1 MNRVVDG
8 ALGIAGD
15 ADGDV
20 VRLEH
25 ISKTYPGVEVSLR
38 GTKLEWKGPALW
50 ARNLVRAARL
60 TSSSAPPVPALRDL
74 SFSIARGE
82 IFGLVGPNGSGK
94 TTLIKILGG
103 LIRPTSGTGAVA
115 GTPLDAPGGPGAIR
129 KKVSY
134 VSTTGWMGLEWP
146 LTAQDNVR
154 FFAAL
159 CGMDNALAR
168 TRTEEALRAVRLW
181 EDRHKYPSQL
191 SNGMRQRVI
200 LARALLLHTPLLL
213 LDEPTVGLDPVS
225 VRELL
230 DLLRTLC
237 RDRGQTILLTDH
249 QATEMEAVA
258 DRIAVLHEGE
268 LAMLG
273 TPVELRD
280 ELRDV
285 TVIEVHTEEMEMPAE
300 PPPAHV
306 LATEHVDRPGALG
319 VRAWRVHAWKSPEA
333 LQQVLDWL
341 VRPEGRVIFLAEQSP
356 ALQDVL
362 ALPRSLLTARA
373 PFMTGATSD
382 GAAEASDGPAQG
394 ASSQEVQAR

>member
-1 MNRVVDG
+1 MDQSDDASSVV
-8 ALGIAGD
+8 
-15 ADGDV
+15 V
-20 VRLEH
+20 CLEH

-50 ARNLVRAARL
+50 GRNLVRAIRL
-60 TSSSAPPVPALRDL
+60 TSSSAPPVPALHDI

-94 TTLIKILGG
+94 TTLIKIVAG
-103 LIRPTSGTGAVA
+103 LIRPTTGTGAVA
-115 GTPLDAPGGPGAIR
+115 GTSLEVPGAVR
-129 KKVSY
+129 KLVSY

-146 LTAQDNVR
+146 LTAEDNVR

-159 CGMDNALAR
+159 CGMDAALAR
-168 TRTEEALRAVRLW
+168 ARTEKALRAVALW
-181 EDRHKYPSQL
+181 KDRGKYPSQL

-213 LDEPTVGLDPVS
+213 LDEPTVGLDPIS

-230 DLLRTLC
+230 DLLRTL
-237 RDRGQTILLTDH
+237 RAERGQTMLLTDH

-258 DRIAVLHEGE
+258 DRIAVLQQGE

-273 TPVELRD
+273 TPAALRD
-280 ELRDV
+280 ELRDL
-285 TVIEVHTEEMEMPAE
+285 TVIAVHTEEMDLPAGA
-300 PPPAHV
+300 PPALV
-306 LATEHVDRPGALG
+306 LAAEHVDRPGALG
-319 VRAWRVHAWKSPEA
+319 VRAWRVHAWKRPDA

-341 VRPEGRVIFLAEQSP
+341 VRPEGRVVFLAEQAP

-362 ALPRSLLTARA
+362 ALPHARISADGRSLGSSACGTLDEVVPQA
-373 PFMTGATSD
+373 PPDATG
-382 GAAEASDGPAQG
+382 EVNAQ
-394 ASSQEVQAR
+394 